1 MAVPVRSTRAA
12 DAISGAC
19 LAVWAAIACACSD
32 PAAEPA
38 GVAEA
43 YPVLV
48 PAPPALPRLTRAH
61 FDNTVVDVL
70 GGGLTLPPQLEPD
83 PPYDELLTVGA
94 SVAQVSPRGVELY
107 EDAARSL
114 AAQVAAEPARLQA
127 LLPCTPIG
135 PEDATCLGAFVAKVG
150 RRLWRRPL
158 TGAETAAIVQTAL
171 AAGKALGTVAH
182 AVQWALVPLLQA
194 PAFLYRVE
202 RGEPD
207 PSVQGGRRLTGLER
221 AGRLAFFVWNGPPD
235 DALLDAAAAGKL
247 DDAQAWAAEVDRL
260 LAAPKARRGV
270 RQFALEWLQLHELG
284 ALNKDPKVYK
294 HFSPDLGASAREE
307 VLRRVEHIALDQDG
321 DLRQLLTSDHA
332 FVDRRLAAIY
342 EEPAV
347 ADTGFADIALT
358 VHPERRGLLGT
369 VAFLALASHPISTSP
384 TLRGMYVRKHLLCDI
399 VPNPPAGLNTAL
411 PEPSTTAKTMRERL
425 QAHMAVK
432 SCASCHKYLDP
443 IGFAFE
449 RFDGIGRWRATD
461 AGTPVDTSG
470 RLDGATFADLA
481 SLGAVIA
488 QSPKFRRCVVQR
500 LYAFAVARP
509 VTDGEAGEID
519 RLSDTFASG
528 GMRLRG
534 LMRAVARSDGFRRV
548 GAGAPTGATP

>member
-1 MAVPVRSTRAA
+1 MAT
-12 DAISGAC
+12 
-19 LAVWAAIACACSD
+19 WAACSEPVPD
-32 PAAEPA
+32 PPAAA
-38 GVAEA
+38 AQH
-43 YPVLV
+43 PVLV
-48 PAPPALPRLTRAH
+48 PAPPALPRLTRAQY
-61 FDNTVVDVL
+61 DNTILDVL
-70 GGGLTLPPQLEPD
+70 GAGLTLPPQLEPD
-83 PPYDELLTVGA
+83 PPYDELLAVGA

-114 AAQVAAEPARLQA
+114 AAQISGDPERLQA
-127 LLPCTPIG
+127 LLPCTPSG
-135 PEDATCLGAFVAKVG
+135 PQDGTCLHTFVAHVG

-158 TGAETAAIVQTAL
+158 TATESAAIVQTAL
-171 AAGKALGTVAH
+171 AGGKALGTVAH
-182 AVQWALVPLLQA
+182 AVQWGLVALLQA
-194 PAFLYRVE
+194 PPFLYRVE
-202 RGEPD
+202 LGEPD
-207 PSVQGGRRLTGLER
+207 PAGKGMRRLTAWER
-221 AGRLAFFVWNGPPD
+221 AGRLAFFLWNGPPD
-235 DALLDAAAAGKL
+235 AALLDAAAAGKL
-247 DDAQAWAAEVDRL
+247 DDSKAWTAEVDRL
-260 LAAPKARRGV
+260 LADPRARRGV
-270 RQFALEWLQLHELG
+270 RQFALEWLQLHELS

-307 VLRRVEHIALDQDG
+307 VLRRVEHLAFDRDA
-321 DLRQLLTSDHA
+321 DLRELLTADHA
-332 FVDRRLAAIY
+332 FVDRRLASIY

-470 RLDGATFADLA
+470 QLDGAAFADLA
-481 SLGAVIA
+481 SLGGVIA
-488 QSPKFRRCVVQR
+488 QSAKFRRCVVQR

-519 RLSDTFASG
+519 RLADAFAAD

-534 LMRAVARSDGFRRV
+534 LMRAVARSEGFRRV
-548 GAGAPTGATP
+548 GALSAAAAGRGAP